1 MHGDQTKRGIGKIAL
16 VADDTRLIRDRVVGA
31 FLADGFETIGVENGS
46 EAIEVAL
53 KTTPHIIVLDLS
65 MPVMNGLE
73 AAFELR
79 RSFPKIPIIL
89 STLYAGTLSKKD
101 ASRAGI
107 TAVLPKSTSLLALI
121 DKAHELMGD

>member
-1 MHGDQTKRGIGKIAL
+1 MQGEHTKRGVGKIAL

-31 FLADGFETIGVENGS
+31 FLADGFETIGVDNGE
-46 EAIEVAL
+46 EALEAAFR
-53 KTTPHIIVLDLS
+53 TTPNIIVLDLS

-79 RSFPKIPIIL
+79 RSFPKTPIIL

-101 ASRAGI
+101 ALKAGI
-107 TAVLPKSTSLLALI
+107 TVVLPKSTSLLALI
-121 DKAHELMGD
+121 EKAHELMGD